1 MAKRTKVHAST
12 TASIRKQLATMPVED
27 RAEFLLMMFS
37 VIVSE
42 FAVMFLE
49 HTRPDRRKV
58 LEKNYDTMVMGIMP
72 RRRKA
77 K

>member
-1 MAKRTKVHAST
+1 MGKRTKVHAST
-12 TASIRKQLATMPVED
+12 TALLRKQLATLPVED

-58 LEKNYDTMVMGIMP
+58 LEKNYDVLVAGIMP
-72 RRRKA
+72 RRKVKR
-77 K
+77 